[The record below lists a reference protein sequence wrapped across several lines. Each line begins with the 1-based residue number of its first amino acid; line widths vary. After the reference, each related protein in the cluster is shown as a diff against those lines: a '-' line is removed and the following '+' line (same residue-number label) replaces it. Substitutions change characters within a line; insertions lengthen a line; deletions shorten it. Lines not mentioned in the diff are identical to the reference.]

1 MKATKSSMANANS
14 KTKTPPIT
22 SDAQSGKTV
31 LALNAPKDG
40 TSTQITSALPSAIY
54 APNGM
59 PQLVPALHATMAQS
73 SMQDNV
79 LSIPIPA
86 SSPTATP
93 SAKSGLQANVPN
105 ALTELSST
113 PKESAPQ

>member
-1 MKATKSSMANANS
+1 MKATKSSMANASN
-14 KTKTPPIT
+14 KTKIPPIT
-22 SDAQSGKTV
+22 SDAQYGKTV

-40 TSTQITSALPSAIY
+40 TSTPTTSALPSVIY

-59 PQLVPALHATMAQS
+59 PQPVPAPHATTDQS
-73 SMQDNV
+73 SVKDNA

-93 SAKSGLQANVPN
+93 SAKLGLQANVPN
-105 ALTELSST
+105 ALTEPSSMLM
-113 PKESAPQ
+113 ESAPQ